1 MGDPSQPT
9 APQRAP
15 HGEHHLRTPTHE
27 LPHDERVKRE
37 QSHVTVLSFVLLGTL
52 AMLAY
57 AAAFDIDH
65 PGAWI
70 VLGAIAATGLGS
82 VVAIKSR

>member
-1 MGDPSQPT
+1 MADPAQPT
-9 APQRAP
+9 DPQRAP
-15 HGEHHLRTPTHE
+15 QREHHLRTPSRE
-27 LPHDERVKRE
+27 LPHDERVRRE
-37 QSHVTVLSFVLLGTL
+37 QFHVTVLSFVLLGTL

-65 PGAWI
+65 PGEWI
-70 VLGAIAATGLGS
+70 VLGAIAATALGT